1 MKVRAP
7 THAIARIY
15 VRPVRNADGKVQYE
29 ARIRIPGTDI
39 DFSCIRDKVKTAV
52 RCARQK
58 AGIRT

>member
-7 THAIARIY
+7 TRAVARLY
-15 VRPVRNADGKVQYE
+15 VRPVRTTNGRTKYE
-29 ARIRIPGTDI
+29 ARIRIPGTEI
-39 DFSCIRDKVKTAV
+39 NFSCIRDRVKTAV

>member
-7 THAIARIY
+7 TRAIVRVY
-15 VRPVRNADGKVQYE
+15 VRPVLTQDGRTRYE
-29 ARIRIPGTDI
+29 ARIRIPGTNI
-39 DFSCIRDKVKTAV
+39 NFSCIRDKVKTAV